1 MEHCSHLAL
10 LERPILY
17 NYASWVERHGKLV
30 LSANHINKQQ
40 TSMNLVELQCIA
52 IKNCKWL

>member
-30 LSANHINKQQ
+30 LSANNINKQQ
-40 TSMNLVELQCIA
+40 TSMNLG
-52 IKNCKWL
+52 